1 MSVSTS
7 RPFSHTPAG
16 PVLGGVGVASTV
28 GTVAALAG
36 RSRIAVLTDSSVRQA
51 GLVDGVLASLGDR
64 CVFVYDSIVADGD
77 CAAIEQL
84 AQRARD
90 EHVDAVVSVGGGSV
104 IDSAKGLLAVLATD
118 KTLAALE
125 GYRTINAALL
135 PHVAI
140 PTTAGTGAEATQFA
154 VIKDRAALTKRVFVD
169 PVLIPSLAVLDPTLL
184 VGLPAAVSS
193 ATAVDALTHALEA
206 VASKLANPIG
216 TTLATEAARLLLV
229 DRALARS
236 LHNPNDLDARFDCL
250 MAAHLAGQ
258 AVNTAMLGACHALG
272 HVVGAAT
279 GLPHGVANGL
289 FIVAVLRENAEKAGA
304 AYARLGRSLGIA
316 SAGDDVAALI
326 AVVDDFVHGTA
337 GIARRLRDAAPALQH
352 DALEA
357 LAAAALRD
365 PDLPT
370 NPVRFDA
377 VRLLSVLQRQW

>member
-1 MSVSTS
+1 
-7 RPFSHTPAG
+7 
-16 PVLGGVGVASTV
+16 
-28 GTVAALAG
+28 
-36 RSRIAVLTDSSVRQA
+36 
-51 GLVDGVLASLGDR
+51 
-64 CVFVYDSIVADGD
+64 
-77 CAAIEQL
+77 
-84 AQRARD
+84 
-90 EHVDAVVSVGGGSV
+90 
-104 IDSAKGLLAVLATD
+104 
-118 KTLAALE
+118 
-125 GYRTINAALL
+125 
-135 PHVAI
+135 
-140 PTTAGTGAEATQFA
+140 
-154 VIKDRAALTKRVFVD
+154 
-169 PVLIPSLAVLDPTLL
+169 
-184 VGLPAAVSS
+184 
-193 ATAVDALTHALEA
+193 
-206 VASKLANPIG
+206 
-216 TTLATEAARLLLV
+216 
-229 DRALARS
+229 
-236 LHNPNDLDARFDCL
+236 